1 VRGSRPSSE
10 DGPGPEGARQAGT
23 LAAGVLAAACLGSIA
38 PVSALIRNA
47 FRLSPLT
54 LGVTISLITL
64 VTAAAAIPAGAWLR
78 SRDPRPWLT
87 VGLAV
92 MAVAGAAMTLAAPS
106 QPALIGLRAVE
117 GIGYLLI
124 VVGGPAALAGGA
136 SSARSTVALALW
148 GACTP
153 AGLAVG
159 ALAGGYAA
167 STIGWRAWFAALA
180 VACAALAGMLLLAGG
195 QEHRP
200 AQAPGRRI
208 RPRAE
213 VAAALWLASG
223 FAALSLMTVAI
234 VSVLPAYLS
243 GRGLAQATAGA
254 ATAVVAAASLPGNAC
269 AAVLLRRGVPP
280 GPLTCSM
287 VLCPVLAAVAFSG
300 AVPRSACI
308 AAAAALVFAVGI
320 AASAAYVSL
329 PRIVGVAEDLPF
341 ANGILMQFGSAGA
354 LIGPP
359 IFAAVT
365 GLRHWD
371 AVGYLVAPAA
381 IISAAAM
388 ARATMRRPEAER
400 VA

>member
-1 VRGSRPSSE
+1 MP
-10 DGPGPEGARQAGT
+10 GPGWVRQAGT

-38 PVSALIRNA
+38 PVSALIRTA
-47 FRLSPLT
+47 FSLSPLT

-78 SRDPRPWLT
+78 NRDPRPWLT
-87 VGLAV
+87 AGLAV
-92 MAVAGAAMTLAAPS
+92 LAAAGAAMTLAAPS
-106 QPALIGLRAVE
+106 QLALISLRAAE

-124 VVGGPAALAGGA
+124 VVGGPAALTGRA

-167 STIGWRAWFAALA
+167 STDAWRAWFAALA
-180 VACAALAGMLLLAGG
+180 VACAVLAGMLMLARS
-195 QEHRP
+195 QDRRP
-200 AQAPGRRI
+200 AQAPGRQI

-243 GRGLAQATAGA
+243 SRGLSQTAAGA

-269 AAVLLRRGVPP
+269 AAVLLRRGVHP

-300 AVPRSACI
+300 AVPRSTGI
-308 AAAAALVFAVGI
+308 AAAAVLVFAVGI
-320 AASAAYVSL
+320 AASAAYASL
-329 PRIVGVAEDLPF
+329 PRIVGAADDLPF
-341 ANGILMQFGSAGA
+341 VNGILVQLGSAGA

-359 IFAAVT
+359 IFTAVT

-381 IISAAAM
+381 VISAAAM
-388 ARATMRRPEAER
+388 ARATMRRPRTER

>member
-1 VRGSRPSSE
+1 VP
-10 DGPGPEGARQAGT
+10 GPGGVRQAGT

-38 PVSALIRNA
+38 PVSALIRTA
-47 FRLSPLT
+47 FSLSPLA

-78 SRDPRPWLT
+78 NRDPRPWLT
-87 VGLAV
+87 AGLAV
-92 MAVAGAAMTLAAPS
+92 MAAAGAAMTLAAPS
-106 QPALIGLRAVE
+106 QLALISLRAVE

-124 VVGGPAALAGGA
+124 VVGGPAALTGHE
-136 SSARSTVALALW
+136 STARGTVALALW

-153 AGLAVG
+153 TGLAVG
-159 ALAGGYAA
+159 ALAGGFAA
-167 STIGWRAWFAALA
+167 STAAWRAWFAALA
-180 VACAALAGMLLLAGG
+180 VACAVLAGVLMLARG
-195 QEHRP
+195 QDHGP
-200 AQAPGRRI
+200 AQAPGRQI
-208 RPRAE
+208 RPRAD

-243 GRGLAQATAGA
+243 SRGLSQTAAGA

-269 AAVLLRRGVPP
+269 AAVLLRRGIHP

-287 VLCPVLAAVAFSG
+287 VACPVLAAVAFSG
-300 AVPRSACI
+300 AVPRSAGI
-308 AAAAALVFAVGI
+308 AAAAVLVFAVGI
-320 AASAAYVSL
+320 AASAAYASL
-329 PRIVGVAEDLPF
+329 PRIVGVADDLPF
-341 ANGILMQFGSAGA
+341 VNGILVQLGSAGA

-359 IFAAVT
+359 IFTAVT

-388 ARATMRRPEAER
+388 ARATMRRPRTER
-400 VA
+400 IA